1 MKSGIPLAGV
11 APVVQDV
18 AMSAR
23 APLFL
28 AFRYLRPRRS
38 FVSVIT
44 LISVLGVAVGV
55 LMMVVVRAVML
66 GFEADFRATLM
77 GAEPHVLLVAGAQT
91 PAEPDWRAA
100 LDRARS
106 RPETASA
113 APYAGGMLYLA
124 VGDRQ
129 TGAQTFGLEVA
140 GAQPVLAKLARHL
153 VGGDL
158 KLAPGTIVLPDYQA
172 GELGVD
178 VGDEISVYAGGNVNA
193 AVRDY
198 SRANE
203 EEDATRK
210 KAILE
215 SIRLHPQPLIVAGI
229 LRSDTGGY
237 NAYVAL
243 ETGRRLFRLDGGA
256 VTGVAVELVEPEA
269 AADFRDRLQPQ
280 LPGWAL
286 TLWTDAG
293 EARLAAMRNEQTMM
307 QFVLS
312 IIALVAAFSVMNTT
326 ITVTTQKRREIGVL
340 AALGCRRGQI
350 LGIFLNQAGVVGLLG
365 TGLGLGGSLLV
376 LWLRDDLRSL
386 LAAATGGQVHA
397 VEGVFLSTI
406 PALVRPWDV
415 TLTCLTSLGL
425 CLLAGLIPAW
435 FAARVD
441 PAVALRD

>member
-1 MKSGIPLAGV
+1 MP
-11 APVVQDV
+11 
-18 AMSAR
+18 AR

-44 LISVLGVAVGV
+44 VISVLGIAVGV

-77 GAEPHVLLVAGAQT
+77 GAEPHVLLAAGAQA
-91 PAEPDWRAA
+91 PAEPDWRAV
-100 LDRARS
+100 LKRVRS
-106 RPETASA
+106 RPQTVSA

-124 VGDRQ
+124 AGDQQ
-129 TGAQTFGLEVA
+129 TGAQTFGLESA
-140 GAQPVLAKLARHL
+140 EAQPVLAKLARHL
-153 VGGDL
+153 LGGDL

-172 GELGVD
+172 GELGVE
-178 VGDEISVYAGGNVNA
+178 VGDEISVYAGDNVNA
-193 AVRDY
+193 AVREY

-203 EEDATRK
+203 EADEGRRR
-210 KAILE
+210 AILE
-215 SIRLHPQPLIVAGI
+215 AIRLNPQPLVVAGI
-229 LRSDTGGY
+229 LRSETGGY
-237 NAYVAL
+237 NAYVSL
-243 ETGRRLFRLDGGA
+243 ETGRRLFRLEGQA
-256 VTGVAVELVEPEA
+256 VSGLAVELAEPEA
-269 AADFRDRLQPQ
+269 ATAFRDQLQPG
-280 LPGWAL
+280 LPGWDF

-376 LWLRDDLRSL
+376 LWLRDDLRAL

-406 PALVRPWDV
+406 PALLRPGDV
-415 TLTCLTSLGL
+415 ALTCLTSLGL

>member
-1 MKSGIPLAGV
+1 VRGGIPV
-11 APVVQDV
+11 AASPRLVQDGG
-18 AMSAR
+18 MPAR

-28 AFRYLRPRRS
+28 ALRYLRPRRS
-38 FVSVIT
+38 FLSVIT

-77 GAEPHVLLVAGAQT
+77 GAEPHVLLAAGDKT
-91 PAEPDWRAA
+91 PAGPDWQAVLERV
-100 LDRARS
+100 RRES
-106 RPETASA
+106 GTVSA

-124 VGDRQ
+124 AGDRQ
-129 TGAQTFGLEVA
+129 TGAQTFGLEIA
-140 GAQPVLAKLARHL
+140 AAQPVLAKLARHL
-153 VGGDL
+153 LDGDL
-158 KLAPGTIVLPDYQA
+158 DLKPGTVVLPDYQA
-172 GELGVD
+172 AELGVG
-178 VGDEISVYAGGNVNA
+178 VGDEISVYAGNNVNA

-203 EEDATRK
+203 EADAARRR
-210 KAILE
+210 AILE
-215 SIRLHPQPLIVAGI
+215 AIRLNPQPLVVAGI
-229 LRSDTGGY
+229 LRSETGGY
-237 NAYVAL
+237 NAYVDL
-243 ETGRRLFRLDGGA
+243 DTGRRLFSLGDGA
-256 VTGVAVELVEPEA
+256 VTGLAVELTRPEA
-269 AADFRDRLQPQ
+269 AEDYRDRLQPQ
-280 LPGWAL
+280 LPGWEF

-293 EARLAAMRNEQTMM
+293 EARLAAMHNEQVMM

-376 LWLRDDLRSL
+376 LWLRDDLRAL
-386 LAAATGGQVHA
+386 LAVVTGGQVHA

-415 TLTCLTSLGL
+415 ALTCLTSFGL

>member
-1 MKSGIPLAGV
+1 MP
-11 APVVQDV
+11 
-18 AMSAR
+18 AR

-44 LISVLGVAVGV
+44 VISVLGIAVGV

-77 GAEPHVLLVAGAQT
+77 GAEPHVLLAAGAQA
-91 PAEPDWRAA
+91 PAEPDWRAV
-100 LDRARS
+100 LERVRA
-106 RPETASA
+106 RPETVSA

-124 VGDRQ
+124 AGDQQ
-129 TGAQTFGLEVA
+129 TGAQTFGLESA

-153 VGGDL
+153 LGGDL

-178 VGDEISVYAGGNVNA
+178 VGDEISVYAGDNVNA
-193 AVRDY
+193 AVREY

-203 EEDATRK
+203 EADAGRRR
-210 KAILE
+210 AILE
-215 SIRLHPQPLIVAGI
+215 AIRLNPQTLVVAGL
-229 LRSDTGGY
+229 LRSETGGY
-237 NAYVAL
+237 NAYVSL
-243 ETGRRLFRLDGGA
+243 ETGRRLFRLDGQ
-256 VTGVAVELVEPEA
+256 GVSGLAVELAEPEA
-269 AADFRDRLQPQ
+269 ATGYRDLLQPG
-280 LPGWAL
+280 LPGWEF

-376 LWLRDDLRSL
+376 LWLRDDLRAL

-397 VEGVFLSTI
+397 VEGVFLATI
-406 PALVRPWDV
+406 PALVRPGDV
-415 TLTCLTSLGL
+415 VLTCLTSLGL

>member
-1 MKSGIPLAGV
+1 MAV
-11 APVVQDV
+11 AASVVHDDV
-18 AMSAR
+18 MSAR

-44 LISVLGVAVGV
+44 VISVLGIAVGV

-77 GAEPHVLLVAGAQT
+77 GSEPHVLLAAGT
-91 PAEPDWRAA
+91 PAPAEADWRAV
-100 LDRARS
+100 LERVLTQ
-106 RPETASA
+106 PEVVSV

-124 VGDRQ
+124 AGDRQ
-129 TGAQTFGLEVA
+129 SRAETYGLEPS
-140 GAQPVLAKLARHL
+140 GARPMLAKLARHL
-153 VGGDL
+153 LDGDL
-158 KLAPGTIVLPDYQA
+158 DLAPGTIVLPDHQA
-172 GELGVD
+172 GMLGVEL
-178 VGDEISVYAGGNVNA
+178 GDEISVYAGDNVNA
-193 AVRDY
+193 AMREY

-203 EEDATRK
+203 EDDPGHRR
-210 KAILE
+210 AILE
-215 SIRLHPQPLIVAGI
+215 AIRLHPQTLVVSGI
-229 LRSDTGGY
+229 LRSETGGY
-237 NAYVAL
+237 NAYVSL
-243 ETGRRLFRLDGGA
+243 ETGRRLFRLEEQA
-256 VTGVAVELVEPEA
+256 VSGLAVELVEPEA
-269 AADFRDRLQPQ
+269 ATTYRDLVQPR
-280 LPGWAL
+280 LPGWRF

-365 TGLGLGGSLLV
+365 TGLGLAGSLLV
-376 LWLRDDLRSL
+376 LWLRDDLRAL

-397 VEGVFLSTI
+397 VEGVFLATI

-415 TLTCLTSLGL
+415 TLTCVTSLGL

>member
-1 MKSGIPLAGV
+1 MQVVHDGV
-11 APVVQDV
+11 MP
-18 AMSAR
+18 AR

-44 LISVLGVAVGV
+44 VISVLGIAVGV

-77 GAEPHVLLVAGAQT
+77 GAEPHVLLAAGAQA
-91 PAEPDWRAA
+91 PAEPDWRAV
-100 LDRARS
+100 LERVRS
-106 RPETASA
+106 LPETVSA

-124 VGDRQ
+124 AGDRQ
-129 TGAQTFGLEVA
+129 TGAQTFGLDPV

-153 VGGDL
+153 LGGDL

-178 VGDEISVYAGGNVNA
+178 VGDEISVYAGSNV
-193 AVRDY
+193 REY

-203 EEDATRK
+203 EADEGRRR
-210 KAILE
+210 AILE
-215 SIRLHPQPLIVAGI
+215 AIRLNPQTLKVAGI
-229 LRSDTGGY
+229 LRSETGGY
-237 NAYVAL
+237 NAYVSL
-243 ETGRRLFRLDGGA
+243 ETGRRLFRLEGQA
-256 VTGVAVELVEPEA
+256 VSGLAVELAEPEVA
-269 AADFRDRLQPQ
+269 TAFRDLLQPS
-280 LPGWAL
+280 LSGWQW

-376 LWLRDDLRSL
+376 LWLRDDLRAL

-406 PALVRPWDV
+406 PALLRPGDV
-415 TLTCLTSLGL
+415 AVTCLTSLGL

>member
-1 MKSGIPLAGV
+1 MP
-11 APVVQDV
+11 
-18 AMSAR
+18 AR

-77 GAEPHVLLVAGAQT
+77 GSEPHVLLTAGGQA
-91 PAEPDWRAA
+91 PVEPDWRAV
-100 LDRARS
+100 LERVRT
-106 RPETASA
+106 RPEIVSA
-113 APYAGGMLYLA
+113 APYAGGLLYLA
-124 VGDRQ
+124 AGERQ
-129 TGAQTFGLEVA
+129 TRAQTYGLEPE
-140 GAQPVLAKLARHL
+140 GARPVLTKLAGHL
-153 VGGDL
+153 LGGGL
-158 KLAPGTIVLPDYQA
+158 ELTPGTIVLPDYQA
-172 GELGVD
+172 GELGVE
-178 VGDEISVYAGGNVNA
+178 VGDEISVYAGDNINA
-193 AVRDY
+193 AVREY

-203 EEDATRK
+203 EGDPERRR
-210 KAILE
+210 AILE
-215 SIRLHPQPLIVAGI
+215 AIRLNPQTLVVAGI
-229 LRSDTGGY
+229 LRSETGGY
-237 NAYVAL
+237 NAYAGL
-243 ETGRRLFRLDGGA
+243 DTGRRLFRLEGQA
-256 VTGVAVELVEPEA
+256 VSGLAVELKQPEEVSA
-269 AADFRDRLQPQ
+269 FRELFRPE
-280 LPGWAL
+280 LPGWDF

-376 LWLRDDLRSL
+376 LWLRDDLRAL
-386 LAAATGGQVHA
+386 LAAVTGGQVHA
-397 VEGVFLSTI
+397 VEGVFLATI

-415 TLTCLTSLGL
+415 ALTCLTSLGL

>member
-1 MKSGIPLAGV
+1 MAAAAWVVHDGIMP
-11 APVVQDV
+11 
-18 AMSAR
+18 AR

-44 LISVLGVAVGV
+44 VISVLGIAVGV

-77 GAEPHVLLVAGAQT
+77 GAEPHVLLAAGAQA
-91 PAEPDWRAA
+91 PAEPDWRAV
-100 LDRARS
+100 LERVRS
-106 RPETASA
+106 RPETVSA

-124 VGDRQ
+124 AGDRQ
-129 TGAQTFGLEVA
+129 TGAQTFGLEPG

-153 VGGDL
+153 LGGDL
-158 KLAPGTIVLPDYQA
+158 ALAPGTIVLPDYQA

-178 VGDEISVYAGGNVNA
+178 VGDEISVYAGDNVNA
-193 AVRDY
+193 AVREY

-203 EEDATRK
+203 EPDAARK

-215 SIRLHPQPLIVAGI
+215 AIRLNPQPLVVAGI
-229 LRSDTGGY
+229 LRSETGGY
-237 NAYVAL
+237 NAYVSL
-243 ETGRRLFRLDGGA
+243 ETGRRLFRLGGQA
-256 VTGVAVELVEPEA
+256 VSGLAVELAEPEA
-269 AADFRDRLQPQ
+269 ATDYRDRLQAQ
-280 LPGWAL
+280 LPGWEW

-293 EARLAAMRNEQTMM
+293 EARLAAMRNEQIMM

-312 IIALVAAFSVMNTT
+312 IIALVAAFSVINTT

-376 LWLRDDLRSL
+376 LWLRDDLRAL

-406 PALVRPWDV
+406 PALVRPGDV
-415 TLTCLTSLGL
+415 ALTCLTSLGL